1 MTKIDYALILLI
13 IFFIIR
19 NIANILHLIFVENE
33 FGGFSTLGL
42 LLSIIFDILPNLIP
56 LILSIIFITGKD
68 KHLDKT
74 SILLFLIFFIE
85 FIYIVVS
92 QLFHIDFQFG
102 ESSLLYFILQIYLLA
117 QYWIVNKHINNKLPK
132 KTIENI
138 LYYF

>member
-1 MTKIDYALILLI
+1 M
-13 IFFIIR
+13 
-19 NIANILHLIFVENE
+19 
-33 FGGFSTLGL
+33 
-42 LLSIIFDILPNLIP
+42 
-56 LILSIIFITGKD
+56 FITGKD

-74 SILLFLIFFIE
+74 SMLLCLVFFIE

-102 ESSLLYFILQIYLLA
+102 ESSLLYFILQIYLLV

-138 LYYF
+138 LYFLTYVVLIGIIIFSIIEACLSHSIPVLSILYALIIGFIPYLISLIFYIISNKIFQASKQNS